1 MALSEFAV
9 WSRATKLQLQHWQC
23 SPALNLLEESL
34 QVSGLVV
41 EEFDLV
47 STLLLLHLAS
57 LIVSLSDSFDLALK
71 LDNFV

>member
-9 WSRATKLQLQHWQC
+9 WSRATKQLQRQRS